1 MGALGALGLSG
12 ATPASAAQ
20 TTGADFLRTA
30 ETKTGCSYLW
40 GGTGPD
46 AFDCSGLIQWAL
58 KQLGVDFPR
67 TSELQIGA
75 SSVIDLGLARKTP
88 GAIMWRFGH
97 VGISCGDGVHTFEAR
112 NYDYPL
118 QRFDTEPGTSAW
130 VSGGLVP
137 GLIYPDLS
145 ETISLTVDGY
155 WGFEGGQTAVGDIFA
170 WFVDTCVPVE
180 YKEEAASRGVSV
192 HDLLVEKSKDQEI
205 GEHGLVALDWHNGN
219 RSILADARLSGLI
232 VGQTL
237 TTRPEDMYRALLEA
251 TAFGCRVII
260 DNFVE
265 HGIKVDEIVA
275 AGGLLKNAYYMQ
287 MLADITRRPISVS
300 AAEQTGALGSAVFA
314 AVAAGVYPDVFAA
327 ADAMSSVEKHAYEP
341 NLEASARYD
350 EVYDIY
356 KELHDFFGRYNGV
369 SPMHRLKDI
378 RARVFRDKDAEQ

>member
-1 MGALGALGLSG
+1 M
-12 ATPASAAQ
+12 
-20 TTGADFLRTA
+20 
-30 ETKTGCSYLW
+30 
-40 GGTGPD
+40 
-46 AFDCSGLIQWAL
+46 
-58 KQLGVDFPR
+58 
-67 TSELQIGA
+67 
-75 SSVIDLGLARKTP
+75 
-88 GAIMWRFGH
+88 
-97 VGISCGDGVHTFEAR
+97 
-112 NYDYPL
+112 
-118 QRFDTEPGTSAW
+118 
-130 VSGGLVP
+130 
-137 GLIYPDLS
+137 
-145 ETISLTVDGY
+145 
-155 WGFEGGQTAVGDIFA
+155 
-170 WFVDTCVPVE
+170 PVE

>member
-1 MGALGALGLSG
+1 VVTSKAGCAYTAGGSG
-12 ATPASAAQ
+12 P
-20 TTGADFLRTA
+20 
-30 ETKTGCSYLW
+30 EV
-40 GGTGPD
+40 
-46 AFDCSGLIQWAL
+46 FDSPGLIHWAL
-58 KQLGVDFPR
+58 AQLGISFP
-67 TSELQIGA
+67 GA
-75 SSVIDLGLARKTP
+75 SGEQINACTVIDLNEAKKTP
-88 GAIMWRFGH
+88 GALLWLPGTIA
-97 VGISCGDGVHTFEAR
+97 VSCGDGVTTFEAR
-112 NYDYPL
+112 DENSLVGY
-118 QRFDTEPGTSAW
+118 FTTEPSGSKSWTN
-130 VSGGLVP
+130 GGLIP
-137 GLIYPDLS
+137 ALS
-145 ETISLTVDGY
+145 YASPPSTVLTVDGY

>member
-1 MGALGALGLSG
+1 MAELTGLPEGIAVASGNIDAHVVVAGANAVRPGQL
-12 ATPASAAQ
+12 
-20 TTGADFLRTA
+20 TA
-30 ETKTGCSYLW
+30 IL
-40 GGTGPD
+40 
-46 AFDCSGLIQWAL
+46 
-58 KQLGVDFPR
+58 
-67 TSELQIGA
+67 
-75 SSVIDLGLARKTP
+75 
-88 GAIMWRFGH
+88 
-97 VGISCGDGVHTFEAR
+97 
-112 NYDYPL
+112 
-118 QRFDTEPGTSAW
+118 GTSSCY
-130 VSGGLVP
+130 VLNGEEYRDCPGVFGIVDGGA
-137 GLIYPDLS
+137 
-145 ETISLTVDGY
+145 VDGY

-170 WFVDTCVPVE
+170 WFVDTCVPAE